1 MLFPSKGLSG
11 KRRNESLKDH
21 REHMAQHQLFHTISN
36 PFQVKHILIF
46 LLVSISLQTCIHF
59 RAEQKEH
66 RGKKGS
72 RLHHSRMMQSS
83 TTLPTKARAARAP
96 AQEEKKETSFLR
108 ESLGFHA
115 EHHARSLY
123 RRARDLS
130 ISQRASRCAP
140 RLFMLEPS
148 TAPWPCRTSCDAL
161 RSTSCGRWKVQ
172 TRRTPA
178 SRSTSAGR

>member
-59 RAEQKEH
+59 KAKQKASRHREEDFAENDAYN
-66 RGKKGS
+66 
-72 RLHHSRMMQSS
+72 
-83 TTLPTKARAARAP
+83 TLPTKARAARAP

-178 SRSTSAGR
+178 LRSTSAGR

>member
-1 MLFPSKGLSG
+1 MCKKRTPVYDLRFSVHDPATGLGACQHLPFPSHKLSE
-11 KRRNESLKDH
+11 KRRNKSMK
-21 REHMAQHQLFHTISN
+21 RSSGKYGAISLFHTISLIH
-36 PFQVKHILIF
+36 FQVKHILIF

-59 RAEQKEH
+59 KAKQKASRHREEDFAENDADN
-66 RGKKGS
+66 
-72 RLHHSRMMQSS
+72 
-83 TTLPTKARAARAP
+83 TLPTKARAARAP

-140 RLFMLEPS
+140 RLCRLEPS
-148 TAPWPCRTSCDAL
+148 TAP
-161 RSTSCGRWKVQ
+161 
-172 TRRTPA
+172 
-178 SRSTSAGR
+178 